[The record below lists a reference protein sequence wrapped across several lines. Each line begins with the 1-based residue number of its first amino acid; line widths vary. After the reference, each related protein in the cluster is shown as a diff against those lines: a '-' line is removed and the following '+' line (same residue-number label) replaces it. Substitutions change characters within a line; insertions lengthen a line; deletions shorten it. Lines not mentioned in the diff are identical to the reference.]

1 MKMSEEIQICEKGMT
16 GGLGLDQNSLHSYSP
31 VSANNEIPNA
41 FLTENDQQIVEVG
54 VHFH

>member
-1 MKMSEEIQICEKGMT
+1 MSEEIQICEKGMT